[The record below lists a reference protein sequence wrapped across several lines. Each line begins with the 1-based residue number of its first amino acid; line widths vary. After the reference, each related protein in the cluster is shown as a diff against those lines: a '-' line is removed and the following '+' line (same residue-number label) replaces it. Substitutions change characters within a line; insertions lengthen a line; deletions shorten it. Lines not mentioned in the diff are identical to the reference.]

1 MEIPPHSSQ
10 SLATPSLARTACSGA
25 RSRPIRS
32 DASDLYSVFRD
43 PKLDD
48 RAAYA
53 LTYIESPEA
62 RTVRL
67 AVESDDNVVIWLN
80 GRRVHRR
87 EIARELRSGADTITL
102 TLATGANRLLYRV
115 VNRGGGFGLGAR
127 LLDISRDPVG
137 DLRSEIFGGRA

>member
-1 MEIPPHSSQ
+1 MPRRCS
-10 SLATPSLARTACSGA
+10 PSLAIPSPARTTCNGA
-25 RSRPIRS
+25 RSPPIRVGRI
-32 DASDLYSVFRD
+32 DLYSVFRD

-67 AVESDDNVVIWLN
+67 AVESDDDVVIWLN
-80 GRRVHRR
+80 GRRVMRR
-87 EIARELRSGADTITL
+87 EIARELRSGGDTITL
-102 TLATGANRLLYRV
+102 PLAAGANRLLYHV

-127 LLDISRDPVG
+127 
-137 DLRSEIFGGRA
+137 F